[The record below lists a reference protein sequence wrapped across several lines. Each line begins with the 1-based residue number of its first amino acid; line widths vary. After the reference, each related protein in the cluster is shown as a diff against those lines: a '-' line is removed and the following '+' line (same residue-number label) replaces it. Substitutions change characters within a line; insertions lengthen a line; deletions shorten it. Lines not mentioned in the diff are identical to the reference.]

1 MRAKR
6 GKRTTAKKKKLVVKL
21 RPEVPAARD
30 EGPRLLPWDR
40 PRDEMPIP
48 GRRFLELA
56 DLALSDK
63 KPKPS

>member
-1 MRAKR
+1 MPAKR
-6 GKRTTAKKKKLVVKL
+6 KAPHPERRTKKSVVKL

-30 EGPRLLPWDR
+30 EGPRLVPWDK
-40 PRDEMPIP
+40 PKDEMPIP

-63 KPKPS
+63 KPKI